1 MLCNRVLTKSKLELL
16 LEAERLGIA
25 TSNLDEEN
33 GGLDTEKKVQVS
45 LTLANLTYDVNHL
58 LTSLIYLARSI
69 KKSMTEQAPPSVTL
83 AQ

>member
-58 LTSLIYLARSI
+58 LTSLIYLVRSI
-69 KKSMTEQAPPSVTL
+69 KKNITEQAPPSVTL
-83 AQ
+83 GQ